1 MAMSPSTLTILFT
14 SAGRR
19 VELLQCFRADAARL
33 GLPVRLVAA
42 DLHPSLSAACQSADA
57 CFAVPRCLD
66 PGYVP
71 ALLEICRAQQVRL
84 VVPTIDTEL
93 PALSEARGQ
102 FERAGVRV
110 AVSSPEVVALARD
123 KFRTAQALQAVS
135 VPVPRTA
142 LLPEFQV
149 SSEGWRWP
157 VILKPVGGSSS
168 KGILVLR
175 EPGELARLPE
185 FTESY
190 LVQEWW
196 PGAEYTVNVFFDQAG
211 RLCAAVPHRRIE
223 TRTGEVSKGVTERLP
238 ILLELAQRLAAALPG
253 AYGALCF
260 QAIVTKAQEAVVFE
274 INARFGGGFPL
285 AHAAGARF
293 SQWLLEEA
301 AGLPCQARDDWQ
313 SGLTMLRYDAAV
325 FLQAEP

>member
-1 MAMSPSTLTILFT
+1 MSPSPLTILFT

-19 VELLQCFRADAARL
+19 VELLQCFRSDAARL
-33 GLPVRLVAA
+33 NLPVRVVAA
-42 DLHPSLSAACQSADA
+42 DLHPTLSAACQSADA
-57 CFAVPRCLD
+57 CYAVPRCLD
-66 PGYVP
+66 PSYVP

-93 PALSEARGQ
+93 PALAEARER
-102 FERAGVRV
+102 FEREGVRV
-110 AVSSPEVVALARD
+110 AISSPDVVGLARD
-123 KFRTAQALQAVS
+123 KFRTASVLEAAA

-142 LLPEFQV
+142 RLPEFLRNAD
-149 SSEGWRWP
+149 GWRWP

-168 KGILVLR
+168 KGIMVLR
-175 EPGELARLPE
+175 EPGELGRLPE
-185 FTESY
+185 FAEPY

-196 PGAEYTVNVFFDQAG
+196 PGAEYTVNIFIDRAG
-211 RLCAAVPHRRIE
+211 KLCAAVPHRRIE

-238 ILLELAQRLAAALPG
+238 VLLELARRVAGALPG

-274 INARFGGGFPL
+274 INARFGGGYPL

-301 AGLPCQARDDWQ
+301 AGLPSQPRDDWEN
-313 SGLTMLRYDAAV
+313 GLTMLRYDAAV
-325 FLQAEP
+325 FTRTAP